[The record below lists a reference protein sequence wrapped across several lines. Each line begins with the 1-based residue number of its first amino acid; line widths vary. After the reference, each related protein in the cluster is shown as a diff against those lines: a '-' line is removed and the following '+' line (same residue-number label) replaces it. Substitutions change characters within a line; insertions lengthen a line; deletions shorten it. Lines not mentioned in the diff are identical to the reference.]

1 MRGFHRDRDR
11 QHSGRREHDERQ
23 GRPTQQMR
31 GREMETSKKKNE
43 VGEIKEKDS
52 GQREMDACGN
62 RVEGETESKGWR
74 VSGRGR
80 DYR

>member
-1 MRGFHRDRDR
+1 
-11 QHSGRREHDERQ
+11 
-23 GRPTQQMR
+23 
-31 GREMETSKKKNE
+31 METSKKKKE

>member
-1 MRGFHRDRDR
+1 
-11 QHSGRREHDERQ
+11 
-23 GRPTQQMR
+23 
-31 GREMETSKKKNE
+31 METSKKKKE

-52 GQREMDACGN
+52 GQREMDACRN
-62 RVEGETESKGWR
+62 RVEGETESKGWQ